1 MTAPAPETLN
11 PVEWD
16 APLVNPDA
24 IGLFPATVFPA
35 AEMIPRWLASGVRIR
50 PHNYDTEN
58 TGVWAAQWCDDP
70 GTERKDGERPELPE
84 PFEPVV
90 VWAYDECDLTRP
102 SQTEVEARARQNLRL
117 REETNVERE
126 FIARVLADAGTPSTA
141 ASLIAAVGKL
151 EEALAA
157 TNTVGQI
164 HASPRWAAVAADAG
178 LLTRTPAGYTTP
190 LGHAWVF
197 GGGYPP
203 VLGDTLVATSPSYGW
218 QGPVE
223 FHGVVQS
230 EHNRFAAVAERAT
243 VIGVEKAIA
252 AVTVTTP

>member
-90 VWAYDECDLTRP
+90 VWAYDECDLT
-102 SQTEVEARARQNLRL
+102 L
-117 REETNVERE
+117 
-126 FIARVLADAGTPSTA
+126 
-141 ASLIAAVGKL
+141 SLIH
-151 EEALAA
+151 
-157 TNTVGQI
+157 I
-164 HASPRWAAVAADAG
+164 
-178 LLTRTPAGYTTP
+178 
-190 LGHAWVF
+190 
-197 GGGYPP
+197 
-203 VLGDTLVATSPSYGW
+203 
-218 QGPVE
+218 
-223 FHGVVQS
+223 
-230 EHNRFAAVAERAT
+230 
-243 VIGVEKAIA
+243 
-252 AVTVTTP
+252 